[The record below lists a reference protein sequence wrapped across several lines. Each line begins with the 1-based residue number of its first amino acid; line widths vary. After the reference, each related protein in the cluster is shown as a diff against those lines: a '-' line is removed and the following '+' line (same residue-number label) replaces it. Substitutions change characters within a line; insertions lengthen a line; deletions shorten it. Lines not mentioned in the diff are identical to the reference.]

1 MVVSQYKYWEQQT
14 DMINLELDSK
24 IIVSKTFEYME
35 DLEDMEEVCEI
46 ADFT

>member
-1 MVVSQYKYWEQQT
+1 MVVSQYKYWKQQT

-35 DLEDMEEVCEI
+35 DLEDTEEDYEI